1 MKVEGITWHAVVLE
15 AEPFAA
21 THRLLTET
29 CLLYTSPSPRD
40 S

>member
-21 THRLLTET
+21 AHKMLSET
-29 CLLYTSPSPRD
+29 ICLSPKLEM
-40 S
+40 